1 MTTLISTEGSVT
13 SNKRLLMQSTLFS
26 DGPELM
32 KFFETTKDEFIK
44 QTDDVSTA
52 NHLNGQSL

>member
-26 DGPELM
+26 DGQDLM
-32 KFFETTKDEFIK
+32 KFFEPTKDEFIK